1 MVDVDFQ
8 KQKIHVINVALQH
21 MGERERS
28 GRGVGSVGIY
38 GSVCYLKA
46 ICRHCHREWLN
57 PYTRLHACYS
67 HSPYQWFDIMVLRT
81 AWLSK
86 VRQKFCLTCGV

>member
-1 MVDVDFQ
+1 MVDVNFQ
-8 KQKIHVINVALQH
+8 KHKDNVINVKLQH
-21 MGERERS
+21 KRERRF

-46 ICRHCHREWLN
+46 ICRHCHRERLY
-57 PYTRLHACYS
+57 PYTRLHACHS

-86 VRQKFCLTCGV
+86 VRQKFCLTCGA

>member
-1 MVDVDFQ
+1 M
-8 KQKIHVINVALQH
+8 
-21 MGERERS
+21 
-28 GRGVGSVGIY
+28 VGSVGIY

-57 PYTRLHACYS
+57 PYTRLHACHS
-67 HSPYQWFDIMVLRT
+67 HSPYQCFDIMVLRT

-86 VRQKFCLTCGV
+86 VRQKFCSTSGA